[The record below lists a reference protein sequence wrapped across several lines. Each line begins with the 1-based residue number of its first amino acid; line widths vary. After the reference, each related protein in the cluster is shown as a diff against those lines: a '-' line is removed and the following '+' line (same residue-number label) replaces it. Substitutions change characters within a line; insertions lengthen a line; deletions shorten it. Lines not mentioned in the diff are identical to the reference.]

1 MRKNWFK
8 PVGLVYYPLS
18 PMGWIITLITIYL
31 CVYFF
36 NVVDH
41 RSHSVSDTLIGVF
54 PFDALLII
62 IAG

>member
-31 CVYFF
+31 CVYF
-36 NVVDH
+36 
-41 RSHSVSDTLIGVF
+41 LM
-54 PFDALLII
+54 LLTTGRIP
-62 IAG
+62 